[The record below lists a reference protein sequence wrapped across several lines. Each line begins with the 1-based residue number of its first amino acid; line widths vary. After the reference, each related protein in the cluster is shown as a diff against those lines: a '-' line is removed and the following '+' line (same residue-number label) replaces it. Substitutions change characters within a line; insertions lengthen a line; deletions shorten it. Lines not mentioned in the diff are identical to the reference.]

1 MKSVVLL
8 FGGLDEWNRL
18 TPGQQDQGLDQHRA
32 FSRAVEERT
41 ECALLGGEALTG
53 ADVATTVRREGNPSV
68 LSDGSFA
75 EATGQLGGFYVVE
88 TPDLDVLIDLLTLL
102 PEDYTLE
109 IRPVWD
115 PFAD

>member
-1 MKSVVLL
+1 MKSVVLM
-8 FGGLDEWNRL
+8 FGDMDEWNQL
-18 TPGQQDQGLDQHRA
+18 TREQQEVGLDRHRA

-41 ECALLGGEALTG
+41 GCALLGGEALTG
-53 ADVATTVRREGNPSV
+53 ADVATTVRRDGNRPV
-68 LSDGSFA
+68 LADGPFA
-75 EATGQLGGFYVVE
+75 EATEQLGGFYVVE
-88 TPDLDVLIDLLTLL
+88 TPDLDVLVDLLTLL